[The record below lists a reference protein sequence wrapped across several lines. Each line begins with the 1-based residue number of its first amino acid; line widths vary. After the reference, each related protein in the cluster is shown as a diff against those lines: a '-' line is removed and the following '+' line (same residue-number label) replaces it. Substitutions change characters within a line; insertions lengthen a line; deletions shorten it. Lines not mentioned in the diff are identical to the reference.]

1 MKIKVGEKNFTGDER
16 VKRVMHV
23 ICKCFPGCSGFWPFC
38 HLHMDHINLKH
49 VTMHVDIGLELS

>member
-23 ICKCFPGCSGFWPFC
+23 ICKCFPGCSGF
-38 HLHMDHINLKH
+38 
-49 VTMHVDIGLELS
+49 